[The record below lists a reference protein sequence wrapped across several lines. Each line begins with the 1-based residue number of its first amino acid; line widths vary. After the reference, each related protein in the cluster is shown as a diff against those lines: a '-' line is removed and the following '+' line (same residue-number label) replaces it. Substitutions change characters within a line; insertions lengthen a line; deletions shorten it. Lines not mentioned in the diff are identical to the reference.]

1 MLTEAPLQ
9 RPAQLP
15 SLLRSPPTSF
25 QWWLV
30 PLAGVQAMVQ
40 GLARVQE
47 QVLAW
52 VLQVESQAWLGV
64 RPKVEPKVELEA

>member
-1 MLTEAPLQ
+1 
-9 RPAQLP
+9 
-15 SLLRSPPTSF
+15 
-25 QWWLV
+25 V